1 MSDKRAK
8 AEKGEFAMA
17 SRTGRPHVGPPR
29 FQQGPITTALQLGPL
44 ASLVGSWTGTG
55 FNAIWRPDNNQPPEN
70 SAIHRFLELNL
81 TNDSFD
87 FQVIPG
93 AVPNRGFN
101 TQADLNLY
109 GLHYLQRVS
118 DADPKPSPSVCPHG
132 YSQTAGQAL
141 HIEPGLF
148 MKVPGSQATQ
158 DISTIVR
165 MASIP
170 HGVTVLMQ
178 GPDPGSAPTNG
189 PPIIPALVPF
199 AGYPGLGPFA
209 PFAPPPPD
217 LPGINPP
224 GVGIQPIAPNGNEH
238 NVPEVNIAQ
247 DSLAPASQ
255 STGPFPASFQGFID
269 DPNSVLRDAIAGQ
282 DILGTITINLTTDTQ
297 SPNGLPTLGIGSGIE
312 TVSNIPFLGVTN
324 PDPPLPPPAN
334 QPAAVAT
341 QAGTTPNAFVY
352 SASSTFWIEWV
363 RIPYEGPPPHPYHEH
378 RPSRHD
384 PIWQIE
390 PFWGEQTFL
399 QLQYSQLVILIFN
412 NVLWPHVTVGTL
424 RLNAG

>member
-1 MSDKRAK
+1 L
-8 AEKGEFAMA
+8 
-17 SRTGRPHVGPPR
+17 
-29 FQQGPITTALQLGPL
+29 TTALQLGPL
-44 ASLVGSWTGTG
+44 AQLVGSWAGKG

-70 SAIHRFLELNL
+70 SATHRFLELNL

-93 AVPNRGFN
+93 VVPNRGFN
-101 TQADLNLY
+101 TQADLDLY

-118 DADPKPSPSVCPHG
+118 DADPAPRSTVLPPG

-148 MKVPGSQATQ
+148 MNVPGSQATQ
-158 DISTIVR
+158 NQATIVR

-178 GPDPGSAPTNG
+178 GPNPGSAPIPG
-189 PPIIPALVPF
+189 APVIPPLVPF
-199 AGYPGLGPFA
+199 TGYPGLQPFA
-209 PFAPPPPD
+209 LYTAPPPVP
-217 LPGINPP
+217 PGPNPP
-224 GVGIQPIAPNGNEH
+224 AVGIQPIVPDGVEH
-238 NVPEVNIAQ
+238 VVPEVNIAL
-247 DSLAPASQ
+247 DVLAPGSQ
-255 STGPFPASFQGFID
+255 STGPYPPSFQGFVD
-269 DPNSVLRDAIAGQ
+269 DPNSILRDAIAGQ
-282 DILGTITINLTTDTQ
+282 DILGTITINLTTDYQ
-297 SPNGLPTLGIGSGIE
+297 SPDGLPTLGIGSGLE
-312 TVSNIPFLGVTN
+312 AVSNIPFLGVAN
-324 PDPPLPPPAN
+324 PDPPLPAPAN

-363 RIPYEGPPPHPYHEH
+363 RIPFEGPP
-378 RPSRHD
+378 RPWRGGPRPPPDD
-384 PIWQIE
+384 PFWLIE
-390 PFWGEQTFL
+390 PFWGEETFL

-424 RLNAG
+424 RLSHG

>member
-1 MSDKRAK
+1 
-8 AEKGEFAMA
+8 MA
-17 SRTGRPHVGPPR
+17 PRNSSPHMGPPR
-29 FQQGPITTALQLGPL
+29 FQPGPVTTALQLGAL
-44 ASLVGSWTGTG
+44 GSLVGSWTGTG
-55 FNAIWRPDNNQPPEN
+55 FNAIWRPDNDQPPEN
-70 SAIHRFLELNL
+70 SATHRFLELNL
-81 TNDSFD
+81 TNDSFN

-93 AVPNRGFN
+93 VVPNRGFD

-118 DADPKPSPSVCPHG
+118 DADPKPSPSVCPAG

-148 MKVPGSQATQ
+148 MRVPGSQATQ
-158 DISTIVR
+158 NTNTIVR

-178 GPDPGSAPTNG
+178 GPDPGTAPIPG
-189 PPIIPALVPF
+189 PPRIPALVPF
-199 AGYPGLGPFA
+199 TGYPGLQPFA
-209 PFAPPPPD
+209 PFAPPSPD

-224 GVGIQPIAPNGNEH
+224 GVGIQPIAPDGSEH

-247 DSLAPASQ
+247 DTLAPASQ
-255 STGPFPASFQGFID
+255 STGPYPASFQGFVD

-282 DILGTITINLTTDTQ
+282 DILGTITICLTTDTQ
-297 SPNGLPTLGIGSGIE
+297 SPNGMPTFGVGSGIE
-312 TVSNIPFLGVTN
+312 TVSNIPFLGVAN

-334 QPAAVAT
+334 QPAAAAT
-341 QAGTTPNAFVY
+341 QAGTIPNAFVY
-352 SASSTFWIEWV
+352 SASATFWVEWV
-363 RIPYEGPPPHPYHEH
+363 RIPYEGPPVIPGPV
-378 RPSRHD
+378 RRLPADD
-384 PIWQIE
+384 PLFLIE
-390 PFWGEQTFL
+390 PFWPEQTFL

-424 RLNAG
+424 TLSAG